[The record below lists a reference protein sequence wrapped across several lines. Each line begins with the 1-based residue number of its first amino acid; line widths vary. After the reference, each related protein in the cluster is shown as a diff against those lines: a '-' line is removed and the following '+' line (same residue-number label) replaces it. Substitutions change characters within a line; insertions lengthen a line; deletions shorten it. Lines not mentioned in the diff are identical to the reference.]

1 MGGYIG
7 ERFDTVTVGEC
18 FHCLDTYRQVGT
30 CMIGHKGNYVSAWLD
45 SGHILASTC
54 RCMHD

>member
-7 ERFDTVTVGEC
+7 ERLDTVTVGEC

-30 CMIGHKGNYVSAWLD
+30 CMIRHKGNYVDAWLD
-45 SGHILASTC
+45 SGHI
-54 RCMHD
+54 